1 MCDYSLEAYR
11 SRPAREGEQYV
22 THRFSSSAIGFI
34 APGDTTTAVCMA
46 YDTRLQ
52 LEEIP
57 QTVQAALGVTTSQRA
72 TFARLEGGV
81 FQDGVRFDNGA
92 QITLQQLGPGVKAV
106 VTDSLV
112 APVRARKAVDAV

>member
-11 SRPAREGEQYV
+11 SRPAREGEEYV

-34 APGDTTTAVCMA
+34 APGDPTTAVCMA
-46 YDTRLQ
+46 YDTQLQ
-52 LEEIP
+52 LEGIP
-57 QTVQAALGVTTSQRA
+57 QTVQAALGVPASRRA

-106 VTDSLV
+106 VVDSLLT
-112 APVRARKAVDAV
+112 PRRERKVVDAL